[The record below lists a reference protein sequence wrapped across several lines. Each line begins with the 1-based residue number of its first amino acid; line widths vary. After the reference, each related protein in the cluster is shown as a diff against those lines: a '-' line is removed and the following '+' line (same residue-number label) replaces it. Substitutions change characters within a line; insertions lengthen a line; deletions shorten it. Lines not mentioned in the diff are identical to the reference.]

1 MNCQQ
6 KAKGPQRHPDPDVVR
21 NAEAVFAE
29 MGMTPEEA
37 VAVLYKQTAL
47 HGCFPITDLIP
58 NEETQETARRAR
70 GRLGRVQVRPRRRR
84 DDRVRGCANL
94 TGSVRHLA
102 GERKHRPRSIG
113 GTDSARDKKEPS
125 AVQR

>member
-47 HGCFPITDLIP
+47 HGSFPITTSSP
-58 NEETQETARRAR
+58 TRRPRKPPA
-70 GRLGRVQVRPRRRR
+70 GPEAGLDVSKYGRVDDAMTGFEDVR
-84 DDRVRGCANL
+84 
-94 TGSVRHLA
+94 T
-102 GERKHRPRSIG
+102 
-113 GTDSARDKKEPS
+113 
-125 AVQR
+125 

>member
-21 NAEAVFAE
+21 KAEAVFAE

-47 HGCFPITDLIP
+47 HDSFPITELIP

-70 GRLGRVQVRPRRRR
+70 AGLDVSKYGRVDDAMAGFEDVR
-84 DDRVRGCANL
+84 
-94 TGSVRHLA
+94 T
-102 GERKHRPRSIG
+102 
-113 GTDSARDKKEPS
+113 
-125 AVQR
+125 